1 MHMPT
6 AKEIY
11 AETIRD
17 LPSSE
22 RLGLATLI
30 VEDLAQSA
38 APALDY
44 SDAWTEEDL
53 QDLAVFSERNA
64 GWKQGDDDLAKS
76 G

>member
-1 MHMPT
+1 VHMPT
-6 AKEIY
+6 AKEVY

-22 RLGLATLI
+22 RLRLATLI
-30 VEDLAQSA
+30 LEDLAESA

-53 QDLAVFSERNA
+53 QDLVAFSERNA

>member
-11 AETIRD
+11 AETVRD

-22 RLGLATLI
+22 RLRLATLI
-30 VEDLAQSA
+30 LEDLAESA

-53 QDLAVFSERNA
+53 QDLAAFSERNA
-64 GWKQGDDDLAKS
+64 GWKPGDDDLAKS

>member
-1 MHMPT
+1 MAT

-11 AETIRD
+11 AETVRD

-22 RLGLATLI
+22 RLRLATLI
-30 VEDLAQSA
+30 LEDLAESA

-53 QDLAVFSERNA
+53 QDLVAFSQLNA
-64 GWKQGDDDLAKS
+64 AWKQGDDDLAKS

>member
-1 MHMPT
+1 MAT

-22 RLGLATLI
+22 RLRLATLI
-30 VEDLAQSA
+30 LEDLAESA

-53 QDLAVFSERNA
+53 VAFSQRNA

>member
-1 MHMPT
+1 VHMPT

-11 AETIRD
+11 AETVRD

-22 RLGLATLI
+22 RLRLATLI
-30 VEDLAQSA
+30 LEDLAESA

-53 QDLAVFSERNA
+53 QDLVAFSERNA